1 MELQSPSSVIERLWA
16 KLRSVTPARIGLPR
30 TGSSVATAELLAF
43 QLAHA
48 QAQDAVQ
55 DQIDPASFAAA
66 LKSRALDPILLNTM
80 ATDRHSYLA
89 RPDLGRRITG
99 ASREALSALPRGYDI
114 VFVLTDGL
122 SAHAITSHALPLLD
136 EVVPQLTRSGW
147 KIGPVAI
154 VEQGRVAVGD
164 EIGELLGA
172 AFDRVILYEDHYLR
186 GREKGVI
193 VGLLRQG
200 LASAARAKE
209 IVEIAG
215 ATNAAETALT
225 STQPGEL
232 VLLQADTIDETMQWL
247 RGYLEALTA
256 RTSPDVIEQVL
267 GEAALEAAQVGVT
280 AGEAI
285 RPPEILAEAESVA
298 KV

>member
-1 MELQSPSSVIERLWA
+1 
-16 KLRSVTPARIGLPR
+16 
-30 TGSSVATAELLAF
+30 VATAELLAF

-172 AFDRVILYEDHYLR
+172 ALVAVLIGERPGLTSPRSLGVYLTWSPKV
-186 GREKGVI
+186 GRSDAERNCLSNIRPEGMTYKEAAER
-193 VGLLRQG
+193 LCYLCNAARLRQ
-200 LASAARAKE
+200 
-209 IVEIAG
+209 
-215 ATNAAETALT
+215 LT
-225 STQPGEL
+225 GVRLKDESSLT
-232 VLLQADTIDETMQWL
+232 VVDTMPSI
-247 RGYLEALTA
+247 
-256 RTSPDVIEQVL
+256 SP
-267 GEAALEAAQVGVT
+267 
-280 AGEAI
+280 
-285 RPPEILAEAESVA
+285 
-298 KV
+298 